1 MSYILIRILLNLFK
15 KIWYYWIANN
25 TNNSRKNN
33 IFSFSNKFVFW
44 PRNKEVTV
52 LSVSHFQQVSTLCR
66 LGLYQVYHVSNIFTF
81 EYLAQHR
88 QNLLLPVRGVN
99 VLIAIT
105 RVLLCR
111 EIVHSPPV
119 VLLLHT
125 QQYRNDSKAADGQHI
140 AQPLGPDVG
149 NVKQTEEN
157 HGDNVVPS

>member
-1 MSYILIRILLNLFK
+1 M
-15 KIWYYWIANN
+15 
-25 TNNSRKNN
+25 
-33 IFSFSNKFVFW
+33 
-44 PRNKEVTV
+44 
-52 LSVSHFQQVSTLCR
+52 
-66 LGLYQVYHVSNIFTF
+66 SNIFTF
-81 EYLAQHR
+81 EYLAQQR

-111 EIVHSPPV
+111 EIVHTPPV

-125 QQYRNDSKAADGQHI
+125 QQYGNDSKAADGQHI
-140 AQPLGPDVG
+140 VQPLGSDVG